1 MEDNLSENKKL
12 IINLLSSIIAFGINL
27 IIGFYLSP
35 YIVKNLGVEA
45 NGFISLA
52 NNFITYASLVTIALN
67 SMSGRFITIAIHQSD
82 YEKANKYYNA
92 VFGGNLITA
101 SVLAVPAVVSVI
113 KLEYLINIPSN
124 LIFDVKIL
132 FSIIF
137 INYFIY
143 VYIYIWKFFIYLVTT

>member
-52 NNFITYASLVTIALN
+52 NNFITKYHELIYQKFMNNEL
-67 SMSGRFITIAIHQSD
+67 
-82 YEKANKYYNA
+82 EKEEMQ
-92 VFGGNLITA
+92 L
-101 SVLAVPAVVSVI
+101 
-113 KLEYLINIPSN
+113 
-124 LIFDVKIL
+124 
-132 FSIIF
+132 
-137 INYFIY
+137 
-143 VYIYIWKFFIYLVTT
+143 